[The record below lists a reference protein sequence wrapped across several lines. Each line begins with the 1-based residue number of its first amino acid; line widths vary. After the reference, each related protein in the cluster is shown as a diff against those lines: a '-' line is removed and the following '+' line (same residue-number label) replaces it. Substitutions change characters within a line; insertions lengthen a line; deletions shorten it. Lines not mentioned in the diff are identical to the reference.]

1 MTICGRRV
9 EAEVITGFFMNLP
22 LIGMNIDDIE
32 QR

>member
-9 EAEVITGFFMNLP
+9 EAKVITGFFMNLP
-22 LIGMNIDDIE
+22 LLGMNIDDIK